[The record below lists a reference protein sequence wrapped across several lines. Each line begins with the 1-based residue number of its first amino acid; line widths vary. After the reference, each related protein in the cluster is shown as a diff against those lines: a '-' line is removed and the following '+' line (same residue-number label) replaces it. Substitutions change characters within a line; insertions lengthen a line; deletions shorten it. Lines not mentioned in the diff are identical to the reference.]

1 MMHFNMGIP
10 EPDADPRRAAVSA
23 AILAGGYFAGGLVPV
38 VPYFFFVGGAA
49 VMGLA
54 VSVGFT
60 VVVLAVAGFEKTWVA
75 LQDRKAAYWGAGQAV
90 LVGALAAGVSYGVVC
105 LLDLIIKLIT
115 GRG

>member
-1 MMHFNMGIP
+1 MMHFNLGIP

-38 VPYFFFVGGAA
+38 LPYFFMGGAEMA
-49 VMGLA
+49 LA

-60 VVVLAVAGFEKTWVA
+60 VVVLAVAGFGKNWVA
-75 LQDRKAAYWGAGQAV
+75 LQDRREAYWGAGQAV
-90 LVGALAAGVSYGVVC
+90 LVAAVAAGVSYGVVR
-105 LLDLIIKLIT
+105 LLDFVFGIV